1 VGSLIQEL
9 HARPACA
16 CMPAPAFY
24 SKLRRMKRTH
34 YVSELRPAMAGQQV
48 VLQGWVN
55 RVRDFPEQ
63 YFVILRD
70 RSGIAQITVESGNPA
85 YSVAAE
91 LRGEYVIEVT
101 GTVRERGEGQRTE
114 AYPTG
119 GVEVIPSELKIL
131 NRATTPA
138 FQVDGSPITASEDI
152 RLKYRYLDLRRK
164 EMQDVLRLRSR
175 VQAEITRY
183 LDLQGFVNVETPL
196 LTRSTP
202 EGARDFLVPSRLS
215 HGEFYALPQSP
226 QLFKQLLMIAGLDR
240 YYQFARCFRDEDLR
254 ADRQPDF
261 TQLDMEMS
269 FVEQDD
275 VLELNEGLLR
285 HVVQEVLDYELPS
298 PFPRISYHEAM
309 DRYGSDKPDL
319 RFAHAFSEVSDLFK
333 GGEFKAFADAAA
345 VKVMVAP
352 DLTRKQ
358 IDELERV
365 ARQNGARGLA
375 WAKYGPDGFSG
386 GVSKFLTDAAAEL
399 ITRTQVQHGQTLL
412 FSAGDWR
419 PAAEALGAVRI
430 ALRDLFDL
438 AAGGPKFHISW
449 VTEFP
454 QLDWVPGEGDPE
466 TGRWTFM
473 HHPFTAPH
481 PDDIALFGT
490 PRQGEIR
497 AQAYDLVLNGFEVGG
512 GSIRIHQPDV
522 QAKMFAAIGFN
533 EAAARDKFGFF
544 LDALESGTPPH
555 GGVAW
560 GFDRLIMLLSG
571 ASNIREVIA
580 FPKNNRGLDL
590 MALAPSAVDD
600 AQLAEVGVQVR
611 VELPE

>member
-1 VGSLIQEL
+1 
-9 HARPACA
+9 
-16 CMPAPAFY
+16 
-24 SKLRRMKRTH
+24 MKRTH
-34 YVSELRPAMAGQQV
+34 YVSELRPEHAGQV
-48 VLQGWVN
+48 VTLQGWVN

-70 RSGIAQITVESGNPA
+70 RSGIAQLTVEAGNPA
-85 YSVAAE
+85 YVLAGE

-101 GTVRERGEGQRTE
+101 GTVRERGEGQRTD

-119 GVEVIPSELKIL
+119 GVEVIPSALKIL

-138 FQVDGSPITASEDI
+138 FQVDGSPVTASEDV
-152 RLKYRYLDLRRK
+152 RLKYRYLDLRRR
-164 EMQDVLRLRSR
+164 EMQDTLRLRSR
-175 VQAEITRY
+175 VQAEVTKY
-183 LDLQGFVNVETPL
+183 LDAQGFIAVETPM

-215 HGEFYALPQSP
+215 QGEFYALPQSP

-285 HVVQEVLDYELPS
+285 HVFQTVLGEELPT

-319 RFAHAFSEVSDLFK
+319 RFDHSFTEVGDLFR
-333 GGEFKAFADAAA
+333 GGAFAAFADAAA

-352 DLTRKQ
+352 ELTRKQ

-365 ARQNGARGLA
+365 AKQNGAKGLA
-375 WAKYGPDGFSG
+375 WAKYAAGSFTG
-386 GVSKFLTDAAAEL
+386 GVSKFLPDVSAEL
-399 ITRTQVQHGQTLL
+399 IARTGVQDGQTLL

-419 PAAEALGAVRI
+419 PAAEALGAVRT

-438 AAGGPKFHISW
+438 AASGPRFHISW

-454 QLDWVPGEGDPE
+454 QLDQNPE
-466 TGRWTFM
+466 TGEWTYM

-481 PDDIALFGT
+481 PDDVTLFGT

-512 GSIRIHQPDV
+512 GSIRIHQPEV
-522 QAKMFAAIGFN
+522 QAQMFAAIGFD
-533 EAAARDKFGFF
+533 EQAARAKFGFF
-544 LDALESGTPPH
+544 LDALASGTPPH
-555 GGVAW
+555 GGIAW

-590 MALAPSAVDD
+590 MALAPSPVED
-600 AQLAEVGVQVR
+600 AQLAEVGIQVR
-611 VELPE
+611 LDVDVLDRG